1 MQLRKYQ
8 STDCPVLAQLF
19 YDTIH
24 AINAKDYTQ
33 AQLDAWATGSVD
45 LSAWDNSFSKHNTL
59 VAEITGIITGFGDM
73 DDSGYLDRLF
83 VHKDYQG
90 LGIASAIVKALE
102 LAALKQNIF
111 NFTTHAS
118 ITARPFSEKQGY
130 QILRENTVIRKGV
143 TLNNFIMEKA
153 VPIVHG

>member
-1 MQLRKYQ
+1 MLLRKYQ
-8 STDCPVLAQLF
+8 SSDCPVLAQLF

-45 LSAWDNSFSKHNTL
+45 LSAWDNSFLKHNTL
-59 VAEITGIITGFGDM
+59 IAEINGIIAGFGDM

-90 LGIASAIVKALE
+90 RGIASAIVKALE

-118 ITARPFSEKQGY
+118 ITARPFFEKQGY

-143 TLNNFIMEKA
+143 LLNNFIMSKT
-153 VPIVHG
+153 VLSIIF